1 MVLLKIMKIYKY
13 FVFSFQESIFCLL
26 QLWLAVC
33 SDSTENSSP
42 TICTTE
48 IQACDKPETL

>member
-1 MVLLKIMKIYKY
+1 MILKIMRIYKY
-13 FVFSFQESIFCLL
+13 FVISLQESIFCLL
-26 QLWLAVC
+26 KLRLAMC

-42 TICTTE
+42 IICTTE